1 MGYFQDLV
9 GIAAEENVYKKRA
22 FWIIVVLSFI
32 VILNS
37 SIAINTFTKLDD
49 SAKKAETSNVAWES
63 ICLSVV
69 LIAWAIPIGILAKD
83 FIQSKLR

>member
-69 LIAWAIPIGILAKD
+69 LIAWVIPLGIVVKD
-83 FIQSKLR
+83 VVLSKMK